1 MSKQKF
7 MFVTNATFLSKYLL
21 PLTVLNEGTFFLII
35 YTYYYLSRLISCR
48 QKCMISLCNIIKQ
61 REN

>member
-21 PLTVLNEGTFFLII
+21 PLTVLNEGTFFFNNL
-35 YTYYYLSRLISCR
+35 YLLLSVKVNKL
-48 QKCMISLCNIIKQ
+48 QTKMHDFFM
-61 REN
+61 